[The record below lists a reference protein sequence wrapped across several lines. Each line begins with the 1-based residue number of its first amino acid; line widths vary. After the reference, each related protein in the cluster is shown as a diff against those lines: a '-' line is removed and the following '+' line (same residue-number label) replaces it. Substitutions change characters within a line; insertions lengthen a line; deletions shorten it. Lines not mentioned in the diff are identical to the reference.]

1 MAVTLEGEPG
11 IGKTRLLL
19 AAADLASANGFTC
32 VVITADEEIRG
43 PFLVARSLFNSSAIR
58 ETVAGTPAEASV
70 SRVVEAI
77 SGRDERG
84 FETLSP
90 DAKLLRAFDLA
101 GVAIAALAGIHPLA
115 LFIDDVQWA
124 DDDTLRLL
132 RYVVRAD
139 ADRPVF
145 LFLTIRPDEFAS
157 VGEAVNFVADM
168 ERMGLVRRLR
178 PGRFS
183 SVETAELL
191 KRVLGGPVEPASAT
205 AMHAQSEGVPFI
217 VEELARTHREAG
229 TLQQIDG
236 QWRLGRNAARLVPSA
251 VRTLIDRR
259 AARLPARTRA
269 ALGDAAI
276 LGRSFSLRDLR
287 AIRSR
292 LGDGV
297 IASDAVMD
305 DHAPTAAA
313 AVQSEPSAAGDG
325 ADSLADD
332 LAPAVHAGLLLAQA
346 QGEPADFTFTHE
358 QVRQFAANLLSAAR
372 RRQVHSAVVDL
383 LLDGGDPAP
392 AGLPMLAQHAL
403 AAGDTVR
410 AARFSIDAARAA
422 LDSNAPEE
430 ALRLVE
436 QALPVVS
443 TPADRRV
450 LLATRDD
457 AFATLRQTSE
467 RLDGLTEL
475 AALAEAMRDPT
486 IELDVQL
493 RRASAL
499 RMNHDE
505 DEAAELA
512 RRAVARA
519 ADRGDSAMELRATL
533 ELGQALL
540 RIPIGESLGSVA
552 IEVDLDG
559 AERAYRRAVELAEQT
574 GDDRGLAGALREIG
588 MIQFARARS
597 WFADEVLAGRGFVW
611 YEAVTAGAEVDDLLL
626 ASPIGPRFVEIGTV
640 LERALGIYERLGD
653 RSGVM
658 STVIAMAYARYS
670 PVMHLTASARHLEEI
685 RRVTSRLSELVTES
699 ERARLDL
706 QMLFGVHVY
715 ARAKVVPD
723 LALSRGEDAH
733 RAARLQG
740 DRRTEFLAAGGV
752 AVSLLELGD
761 VDGAE
766 RWLGKAAAA
775 ISTAPSRS
783 RSIQLETWHG
793 MVRAGAGDADG
804 MRGHLDKAV
813 ALATE
818 AGQASARCEALARLA
833 VEAARLV
840 ARDPTLS
847 GPDPA
852 LVELVERSAAQVK
865 EALPLLPGHAPWGAQ
880 ADAAL
885 ATVALARG
893 ETASA
898 AMLGGAA
905 LQALDAAHHEDTS
918 LEILIPAARA
928 VLAGGPSEFQDFVRT
943 YVRTTLSRI
952 AQGTA
957 DESIRVRWLTGPLGR
972 ELVEL
977 AGPLDAPGRDAAGD
991 TAPGSLP
998 VAPVDRPGRYA
1009 APLAPAPDPG
1019 SDECRDRRRARP
1031 RRGRRR
1037 QGPGAPVR
1045 RARHVEPR
1053 RGDLVGVP
1061 RAGGR
1066 GIPLMAVR
1074 ARVERH
1080 KCIGAGNCITL
1091 APTAFDWLA
1100 GDYGK
1105 SDVVGTD
1112 SVDEELL
1119 RAAAFSCPTA
1129 AIVIEDVSELLPWQ
1143 LRGKAGPARRVMKTF
1158 MFTDIVGSTNLV
1170 EALGDEAWE
1179 AILRWHN
1186 TALREVFAAND
1197 GEEISTTG
1205 DGFFVSFDSP
1215 DLAVAAAI
1223 AIQRRLAEHRST
1235 QGFAPQVRIG
1245 LHASDAT
1252 RVGGDFHGKGVHE
1265 ASRIAALGGA
1275 GDIVASVGTVGESHR
1290 TSDLRA
1296 ATLRGLSGPIEV
1308 VNVDWR

>member
-1 MAVTLEGEPG
+1 MALDSTSVEQPAPTRLADGGALDPLVGPQCSLAVQLRRATGAVIGRSAELDAISQELREAEGRLAAVTLEGEPG

-19 AAADLASANGFTC
+19 AAAELASANGFTC
-32 VVITADEEIRG
+32 VASPPTRRSAGRSSSRAACS
-43 PFLVARSLFNSSAIR
+43 LRARSAR
-58 ETVAGTPAEASV
+58 RVAGTPAEAAV
-70 SRVVEAI
+70 RRVVDAI
-77 SGRDERG
+77 SGRDEPGSRPSRRTPSSSG
-84 FETLSP
+84 RST
-90 DAKLLRAFDLA
+90 LRASRSPRSP
-101 GVAIAALAGIHPLA
+101 GSSPLA

-132 RYVVRAD
+132 RYVVRSRRR
-139 ADRPVF
+139 RPVF

-157 VGEAVNFVADM
+157 VTEAVNFVADM

-191 KRVLGGPVEPASAT
+191 KRVLGGPVEAASAT

-236 QWRLGRNAARLVPSA
+236 EWRLGRNAARLVPSA

-297 IASDAVMD
+297 IASDAVMED
-305 DHAPTAAA
+305 QAPTAESRCAERA
-313 AVQSEPSAAGDG
+313 GAAGDG
-325 ADSLADD
+325 ADPLADD
-332 LAPAVHAGLLLAQA
+332 LAPAVAAGLLLAQA
-346 QGEPADFTFTHE
+346 QGEPADYTFTHE

-372 RRQVHSAVVDL
+372 RRQVHAAVVDL

-512 RRAVARA
+512 RRAAARA

-559 AERAYRRAVELAEQT
+559 AERAYRRAVELAEET
-574 GDDRGLAGALREIG
+574 GDDRDLAGALREIG
-588 MIQFARARS
+588 MIQFARGALVVRRRGPGRS
-597 WFADEVLAGRGFVW
+597 RVRLVRGGHGGGRGRRCPPGVTDRPPVRRDRRGPRAGPRHLRAAGRPVRRHVDGHRHGLR
-611 YEAVTAGAEVDDLLL
+611 AVQPGHAPHGVGAAPRGDPARDEPPVRARDRERTGPPGPPD
-626 ASPIGPRFVEIGTV
+626 AVRGPRVRPSQGGAGPGPVARRGCSSGSQAAGRPEDRVPRRRGRGGGPP
-640 LERALGIYERLGD
+640 RARRRRRGR
-653 RSGVM
+653 
-658 STVIAMAYARYS
+658 AMARQGGRRDLHGPIQEPLHPAR
-670 PVMHLTASARHLEEI
+670 
-685 RRVTSRLSELVTES
+685 
-699 ERARLDL
+699 D
-706 QMLFGVHVY
+706 
-715 ARAKVVPD
+715 
-723 LALSRGEDAH
+723 
-733 RAARLQG
+733 
-740 DRRTEFLAAGGV
+740 
-752 AVSLLELGD
+752 
-761 VDGAE
+761 
-766 RWLGKAAAA
+766 
-775 ISTAPSRS
+775 
-783 RSIQLETWHG
+783 
-793 MVRAGAGDADG
+793 
-804 MRGHLDKAV
+804 
-813 ALATE
+813 
-818 AGQASARCEALARLA
+818 
-833 VEAARLV
+833 V
-840 ARDPTLS
+840 ARDGPGRCGRRGRHARPPREGRRDGHRSRASVRALRS
-847 GPDPA
+847 AGPAGRRGGAPRRQGIDARGPDPA

-893 ETASA
+893 ETVSA

-991 TAPGSLP
+991 SAPGSLP
-998 VAPVDRPGRYA
+998 VAPA
-1009 APLAPAPDPG
+1009 I
-1019 SDECRDRRRARP
+1019 
-1031 RRGRRR
+1031 
-1037 QGPGAPVR
+1037 
-1045 RARHVEPR
+1045 
-1053 RGDLVGVP
+1053 DLDD
-1061 RAGGR
+1061 
-1066 GIPLMAVR
+1066 
-1074 ARVERH
+1074 
-1080 KCIGAGNCITL
+1080 T
-1091 APTAFDWLA
+1091 
-1100 GDYGK
+1100 
-1105 SDVVGTD
+1105 
-1112 SVDEELL
+1112 
-1119 RAAAFSCPTA
+1119 
-1129 AIVIEDVSELLPWQ
+1129 
-1143 LRGKAGPARRVMKTF
+1143 
-1158 MFTDIVGSTNLV
+1158 
-1170 EALGDEAWE
+1170 
-1179 AILRWHN
+1179 
-1186 TALREVFAAND
+1186 
-1197 GEEISTTG
+1197 
-1205 DGFFVSFDSP
+1205 
-1215 DLAVAAAI
+1215 
-1223 AIQRRLAEHRST
+1223 QRRLLQLLT
-1235 QGFAPQVRIG
+1235 QGRTNA
-1245 LHASDAT
+1245 
-1252 RVGGDFHGKGVHE
+1252 E
-1265 ASRIAALGGA
+1265 IAAELDLAEDDVVKDLARLFAELG
-1275 GDIVASVGTVGESHR
+1275 
-1290 TSDLRA
+1290 TSSRA
-1296 ATLRGLSGPIEV
+1296 EATSLAFRGLAAVGS
-1308 VNVDWR
+1308 R